1 MFFSLN
7 LLEIF
12 PLYIINIFFFLIF
25 FLVLVFSYPI
35 GRYFLN
41 NYCENSLIKCS
52 LFSIV
57 LFASAVSIII
67 NLAPVFAKYVIF
79 IFYLINFF
87 TFAINNRIRNDLVKA
102 ITSFKF
108 IIFFAFIIFLL
119 INEIYKYVYVEN
131 DKLVYLFDGHHAYYF
146 DPIVEILTSNYF
158 SRVKIFSLYPAEW
171 GAYHFF
177 EASFNSFFLMPIY
190 QSGTI
195 GLTILKNF
203 YLSIFISLFCFS
215 FFINNNFNKDKY
227 SHIILKVLLTILIF
241 VSIFYPKII
250 YFILTKN
257 FISTLSIIFII
268 QSLLSKNKND
278 FLIWAIILSLS
289 SFRNMLISLILIA
302 YYLFEMKYFNLE
314 NFILKI
320 KKSLNLPNLSL
331 ITLFLFYLIFTFY
344 QKATV
349 TPKFNLLES
358 GTEWWFFS
366 TTSLII
372 ENYKYFLLTLFFLI
386 IIYSLSL
393 KYFYKKKL
401 SIFPE
406 FKKQDFFYFS
416 LVLIIPFI
424 CLILSLFKN
433 QIVDI
438 ANIEKVRI
446 FFNSFN
452 LKNLSFYFFVPLIW
466 SLILFQFN
474 NLIRYIFL
482 IAIIVY
488 TFLSIFIYNSI
499 IMPAFFTLEIMILFF
514 VFLILLEFKNLNK
527 KYVLSYL
534 FLTTIVISGL
544 FNTNVYRETFHVH
557 KGPKLIFKIDELKE
571 LKKKQYICPQNIM
584 HFDYAEYSGPALSG
598 ILVRPYYSDIS
609 MNDKY
614 ASWNISVR
622 FSAGKKQ
629 QDTNPCTN

>member
-41 NYCENSLIKCS
+41 NYCENSFIKCS

-57 LFASAVSIII
+57 VFAAVVSIIV

-79 IFYLINFF
+79 IFYLINFS
-87 TFAINNRIRNDLVKA
+87 TLVINTRLRNDLVKA
-102 ITSFKF
+102 IIPFKF
-108 IIFFAFIIFLL
+108 IIIFAFIIFLV
-119 INEIYKYVYVEN
+119 INEIYEFVYIEN
-131 DKLVYLFDGHHAYYF
+131 DKLVYLFDGHNPYYF
-146 DPIVEILTSNYF
+146 DPIVEILTSDYF
-158 SRVKIFSLYPAEW
+158 TRIKIFSLYPLEW

-177 EASFNSFFLMPIY
+177 EASFNSIFLLPIY

-195 GLTILKNF
+195 GLIILKNF

-215 FFINNNFNKDKY
+215 FFKQESLKKKEY
-227 SHIILKVLLTILIF
+227 SHIILKISFIFLLF
-241 VSIFYPKII
+241 VSLLYPKII

-278 FLIWAIILSLS
+278 FLIWTIILSLS
-289 SFRNMLISLILIA
+289 SFRNMPISLILIVH
-302 YYLFEMKYFNLE
+302 YLFEMEYFNLK
-314 NFILKI
+314 NVTLNI
-320 KKSLNLPNLSL
+320 KKSLNLPNLTL
-331 ITLFLFYLIFTFY
+331 VTLFLFYLIFTFY
-344 QKATV
+344 QIELVA
-349 TPKFNLLES
+349 PKFNLLEA
-358 GTEWWFFS
+358 GTEWWS
-366 TTSLII
+366 ISITNTII
-372 ENYKYFLLTLFFLI
+372 ENYKYFLLTLAFLT
-386 IIYSLSL
+386 IIYLFL
-393 KYFYKKKL
+393 FKYFYKKEV

-406 FKKQDFFYFS
+406 LKKQDFFYFS

-424 CLILSLFKN
+424 CIILLVLKN

-452 LKNLSFYFFVPLIW
+452 LKNLSYYFFVPLIW
-466 SLILFQFN
+466 SLILFCFK
-474 NLIRYIFL
+474 NLIRYLFL
-482 IAIIVY
+482 IAIIIY
-488 TFLSIFIYNSI
+488 TFLSIFIYNGI
-499 IMPAFFTLEIMILFF
+499 IMPAIFTLEIMILFF

-609 MNDKY
+609 MTDKF
-614 ASWNISVR
+614 ASWHVSVR
-622 FSAGKKQ
+622 FAAETKQ
-629 QDTNPCTN
+629 QVKNPCTN